1 MVLPPESVPEP
12 PPSVPPLPAW
22 ARDLAPLSSLP
33 EALFFAGAT
42 LAALDPFA
50 RASHPIGKLWRQR
63 LALQAAAALVRQS
76 GRTEEE
82 AELRDHF
89 YLTRPGDDF
98 GPAGRVLQA
107 FRFLGEPA
115 ARDPQSWPEIL
126 PGLFDLPPAE
136 VEALLSIARAERE
149 GEKNPV
155 LAASAVAG
163 AGRSKNHPEQRALGL
178 WLADAVLA
186 QKFFWPAPVPLLA
199 VHWKRPDAAGGPEGW
214 DVACAFSTARG
225 AIAANDL
232 YRDLSRRAQK
242 LLAVRPRL
250 RGKEAGRMID
260 LLLEEDA
267 QPAKPGIFV
276 SDRSARRLFD
286 RLVALGAVRELTG
299 RGTAR
304 LYGL

>member
-1 MVLPPESVPEP
+1 MVLPSESAPEP
-12 PPSVPPLPAW
+12 PPSVPPLPSW
-22 ARDLAPLSSLP
+22 ARDFAPPSSLP
-33 EALFFAGAT
+33 GALFVAGAA

-50 RASHPIGKLWRQR
+50 RAPHPIGKLWRQR
-63 LALQAAAALVRQS
+63 LALKAAAALVRAG

-98 GPAGRVLQA
+98 GPAGRRLKA

-115 ARDPQSWPEIL
+115 ARDSQSWPKVL
-126 PGLFDLPPAE
+126 PALFDLPLAE
-136 VEALLSIARAERE
+136 VEVLIAGARE
-149 GEKNPV
+149 KMAGAQNPV
-155 LAASAVAG
+155 MAAAAVAG
-163 AGRSKNHPEQRALGL
+163 AGRSANHPEQRALAL

-186 QKFFWPAPVPLLA
+186 QKLDWPAPVPLLA
-199 VHWKRPDAAGGPEGW
+199 AYLRWPDGAAGPEGW
-214 DVACAFSTARG
+214 GVACAFSYAR
-225 AIAANDL
+225 AAAAANDL
-232 YRDLSRRAQK
+232 YRDLARRAEK

-250 RGKEAGRMID
+250 RGKEAGRMVN

-267 QPAKPGIFV
+267 QPAKPGFWV

-286 RLVALGAVRELTG
+286 RLQKLGAVRELTG